1 MRKPMKATLLLAFA
15 VGLFGAYRYSAAQEG
30 GSPRGLVAIPL
41 PTLDIQISQDPEA
54 LATKHV
60 LEGTYINRGFYG
72 AVVAPETTAPID
84 PQLTVA
90 CPGTSGTCTIA
101 ADMWVQSN
109 ASSSDNAIAVCLYVD
124 GKPPAAGCP
133 LTGETPPDGSFA
145 VTSFSQ
151 SVSGLVHGNH
161 TVRTYYFTD
170 QGAAVESYS
179 VNYRVYKP

>member
-1 MRKPMKATLLLAFA
+1 MSKLIKLTLLLALA
-15 VGLFGAYRYSAAQEG
+15 VGSFGAYRYSAAQES
-30 GSPRGLVAIPL
+30 GSHAGLVTIPL
-41 PTLDIQISQDPEA
+41 PTFDVEISQEPEA

-60 LEGTYINRGFYG
+60 LEGTYISQGFYG
-72 AVVAPETTAPID
+72 AVVPAEATAPID

-109 ASSSDNAIAVCLYVD
+109 AGTSDNAISVCLYVD
-124 GKPPAAGCP
+124 GKPPATGCP
-133 LTGETPPDGSFA
+133 LTGETPADGAFA

-151 SVSGLVHGNH
+151 SVSGLAHGNH

-170 QGAAVESYS
+170 QGAGVESYT